1 MEFYSPQP
9 EHAQL
14 NTGGNHYNPKTNASH
29 LLGLLHQQV
38 QDAAKE
44 NRFGNARSDGE
55 DNNVGIDAVLE
66 ENAILSPPLSPEPE
80 GLDEEYEY
88 VLGTLNLDESS
99 GEEQQESIL
108 VNPSW
113 TPGLSPRI
121 YRHSTHGFLSE
132 YRVFQNVISNSER
145 QQGSA
150 VMPSSHSRTLRRARV
165 YKPTGS
171 EYERIS
177 RTRRMARNFSEDE
190 HSETELEIRRPS
202 TPRRTK
208 RSATYQ
214 HQSQLTSPLASA
226 KAVHSIPQ
234 YVPNMSWEKLPD
246 YSPSVA
252 TLPSNN
258 VKCLKV
264 EWKGSP
270 MDLSNDPLKG
280 KLHPAELILA
290 QVLRL
295 PCDLYLDSKRRLFLE
310 KTHRLQQGLPFRRT
324 DAQKACRIDVNKAS
338 RLYAAFEK
346 VGWLN
351 DSNFKKFL

>member
-9 EHAQL
+9 EHVQL
-14 NTGGNHYNPKTNASH
+14 NTGGTSYNPKTNASH

-38 QDAAKE
+38 LNVTKESRSTSARADADDE
-44 NRFGNARSDGE
+44 
-55 DNNVGIDAVLE
+55 VPMGIDSVLE
-66 ENAILSPPLSPEPE
+66 ENAILSPPLSPEMSSVE
-80 GLDEEYEY
+80 DEEDEEYI
-88 VLGTLNLDESS
+88 LDTLRLDDSAN
-99 GEEQQESIL
+99 GGKAPGI
-108 VNPSW
+108 VVKPSW
-113 TPGLSPRI
+113 RPGLSSSI

-132 YRVFQNVISNSER
+132 YRIFQNLTNNPSR
-145 QQGSA
+145 QSA
-150 VMPSSHSRTLRRARV
+150 NLPSQARSLRRSRV
-165 YKPTGS
+165 YKPFGS
-171 EYERIS
+171 DMERVG
-177 RTRRMARNFSEDE
+177 RTRRVARTFSDDE
-190 HSETELEIRRPS
+190 NTETELDFKRPS
-202 TPRRTK
+202 TPRRPK
-208 RSATYQ
+208 KLAVHSHH
-214 HQSQLTSPLASA
+214 HQLASPLASA
-226 KAVHSIPQ
+226 NAVTGVSQ

-252 TLPSNN
+252 TLPANN

-270 MDLSNDPLKG
+270 MDLSNDPLKS
-280 KLHPAELILA
+280 KLHPAELLLA

-310 KTHRLQQGLPFRRT
+310 KTHRLKQGLPFRRT

-351 DSNFKKFL
+351 DVNFTKHL